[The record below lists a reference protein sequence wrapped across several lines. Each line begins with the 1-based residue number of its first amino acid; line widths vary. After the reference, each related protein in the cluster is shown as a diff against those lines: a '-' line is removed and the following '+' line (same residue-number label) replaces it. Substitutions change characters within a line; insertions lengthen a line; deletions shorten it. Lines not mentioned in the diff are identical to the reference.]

1 MKAAKGRKATAPA
14 ERGTPPAQNGRR
26 RKRTAGG
33 WRRSCSAEQAE
44 TPERLRFGAYRRSRR
59 RRLRRLRKKTARRGL
74 RALQVGDI
82 SGLAAA
88 WETGG
93 AAVREVVREVQDAQA
108 LSRGLERDARR
119 YDGGFLLY

>member
-1 MKAAKGRKATAPA
+1 M
-14 ERGTPPAQNGRR
+14 
-26 RKRTAGG
+26 
-33 WRRSCSAEQAE
+33 
-44 TPERLRFGAYRRSRR
+44 
-59 RRLRRLRKKTARRGL
+59 

-88 WETGG
+88 GETGG

>member
-1 MKAAKGRKATAPA
+1 MRKEA
-14 ERGTPPAQNGRR
+14 
-26 RKRTAGG
+26 
-33 WRRSCSAEQAE
+33 
-44 TPERLRFGAYRRSRR
+44 
-59 RRLRRLRKKTARRGL
+59 ARRGL
-74 RALQVGDI
+74 RALHVGDI

-88 WETGG
+88 GETGG